1 MIYLINNYLFYDS
14 VLYIGSDA
22 LSIDN
27 NTNVQDSYLITN
39 DCIYKISGLESK
51 LPILKSLYRIFY

>member
-1 MIYLINNYLFYDS
+1 MIDNYLFYDS
-14 VLYIGSDA
+14 GLYIGSDA

-27 NTNVQDSYLITN
+27 NTNVQDTYIIIN